1 MISVAIANFNGAAFL
16 RQAVA
21 SALAQRGV
29 ELEILIV
36 DDRSTD
42 DSWAIAQQLAR
53 EDDRVRCWQ
62 LPENRGPGGARNLA
76 LGQARGRWL
85 AVLDND
91 DLIHP
96 DRLHRLV
103 AMAEASDATMIAD
116 DLIVFDDAG
125 AVPPTRFLKGAR
137 TSGPQWI
144 TLVDYL
150 DETVMFGP
158 KPNLGFLKP
167 VFRLDFLRA
176 NDLSYDE
183 RLRIAEDDDLILR
196 ALLAGARYRLIPEP
210 LYFYRKH
217 GMSISHRLSSAN
229 ADRMMAASER
239 LRDRIDAAGPAPAR
253 ARARR
258 EVALRKSWGF
268 SHLRDA
274 LIARDAIG
282 ALRVVARTPGAL
294 LMLYQPIGAALA
306 RAFGLRPRSG
316 QPVALPSTESR
327 AGSRPDPLAVL
338 FISRQRL
345 VGATNGSSAYLLALA
360 QAVRDA
366 GMVPHLLQPSPT
378 LFGRT
383 PFFRL
388 GPEMAVFETITIRA
402 AIAIGRWRIVRD
414 PAVFLNALRGIASR
428 LARRIGLRGAMFADR
443 KAPYSISAP
452 WTAEDL
458 LHVARHGRGVAR
470 IAIADYIFQTDAL
483 PYLLDPDI
491 ATATVMHDLFSARAG
506 QFADDAQDSV
516 AALSEAAEIEL
527 LGRSDAVIA
536 IQAAEAAFVGRHL
549 PKSRVLLAPM
559 ALAAVDAPQPG
570 DPAQLLFVGSN
581 TAPNVYALKWFVAE
595 IWPRV
600 RATAP
605 QARLKVAGTVAAAFD
620 QAPTGVE
627 MLGLVP
633 DLVPLYRDAGVV
645 ISPLVQGTG
654 LKIKLVEAM
663 ARGKAIVATTTTLQ
677 GFEHYADDAVL
688 RADDAAGFADA
699 ILRLIGDDA
708 ARAALAARAL
718 AVARRDFGPDAAF
731 AEFRGWL
738 TSAAQDAPANR
749 QARMKSISK

>member
-1 MISVAIANFNGAAFL
+1 MISIAIANFNGAAFL

-29 ELEILIV
+29 EIEVLIV

-42 DSWAIAQQLAR
+42 DSWALAQQLAR

-62 LPENRGPGGARNLA
+62 LPDNRGPGGARNVALA
-76 LGQARGRWL
+76 EARGRWL

-96 DRLHRLV
+96 DRLKRLV
-103 AMAEASDATMIAD
+103 AAAEASDATIIAD
-116 DLIVFDDAG
+116 DLIVFDDVG

-137 TSGPQWI
+137 TTGPQWI
-144 TLVDYL
+144 TLADYL
-150 DETVMFGP
+150 DETVMFGR

-167 VFRLDFLRA
+167 LFRLDFLRA
-176 NDLSYDE
+176 NDLRYDE

-196 ALLAGARYRLIPEP
+196 ALLAGARYRLLPEP

-217 GMSISHRLSSAN
+217 GTSISHRLSAAN
-229 ADRMMAASER
+229 ADRMMAAGER
-239 LRDRIDAAGPAPAR
+239 LRARIDAAGAAPAR

-258 EVALRKSWGF
+258 DAALRKAWGF

-274 LIARDAIG
+274 LMARDGNRASAAIM
-282 ALRVVARTPGAL
+282 RTPAAL
-294 LMLYQPIGAALA
+294 LLLHQPIGAALA
-306 RAFGLRPRSG
+306 RSIGLRPRSTH
-316 QPVALPSTESR
+316 ATARRE
-327 AGSRPDPLAVL
+327 PDPRAVL

-345 VGATNGSSAYLLALA
+345 VGSTNGSSAYLLALA

-366 GMVPHLLQPSPT
+366 GMVPHLLQPSPL

-388 GPEMAVFETITIRA
+388 RPEMDVFDSITIRSA
-402 AIAIGRWRIVRD
+402 MAIGRWRIVRE
-414 PAVFLNALRGIASR
+414 PGVFLNALRGIASR
-428 LARRIGLRGAMFADR
+428 VARRLGLRGALVADR

-452 WTAEDL
+452 WTVDDL

-470 IAIADYIFQTDAL
+470 IAVADYIFQTDAL
-483 PYLLDPDI
+483 PYLLDPDL
-491 ATATVMHDLFSARAG
+491 ASATVMHDLFSARAD
-506 QFADDAQDSV
+506 QFAGEARDSV
-516 AALSEAAEIEL
+516 AALTAEAEVAL
-527 LGRSDAVIA
+527 LGRSDAVVA
-536 IQAAEAAFVGRHL
+536 IQAAEAAFVAQHL
-549 PKSRVLLAPM
+549 PGSRVVLAPM

-570 DPAQLLFVGSN
+570 DRTQLLFVGSN
-581 TAPNVYALKWFVAE
+581 TAPNVYALQWFFAE
-595 IWPRV
+595 IWPRLSD
-600 RATAP
+600 AAP
-605 QARLKVAGTVAAAFD
+605 QTRLKVAGTVAAAFD
-620 QAPTGVE
+620 DAPPGVE

-688 RADDAAGFADA
+688 RADDAAAFADA
-699 ILRLIGDDA
+699 VLRLIGDHA

-731 AEFRGWL
+731 AEFRDWL
-738 TSAAQDAPANR
+738 GSAAQGASAKR
-749 QARMKSISK
+749 QARMKSISI